1 MATTKGPFEILKNR
15 ELASGDILYREA
27 GVYDTTLGL
36 IDFGDTSLGGGK
48 TEGYA
53 ENDQIRNVC
62 YVDDYAYPNMA
73 MLYDGG
79 GIRVDE
85 HNGSKITLP
94 ESFIIPASCKKQLV
108 RLWFKLP
115 TSDIGDTTVLYNNQ
129 LLMIGGAYSLSK
141 ALTYI
146 SANNT
151 SAGTLNNIQVG
162 AFGVGVDP
170 GASINSL
177 VRAGQVV
184 QLAWLA
190 TKIDSTYVTFRTYAN
205 GAYVADSA
213 PAAFGTRPA
222 SITVCQL
229 NNKSASE
236 KSVRNTTYRVAI
248 DDLTDSDLDP
258 ADIVAADYADN
269 VGRFS

>member
-1 MATTKGPFEILKNR
+1 MATTKGPFEIFKNR

-48 TEGYA
+48 TEGYV

-62 YVDDYAYPNMA
+62 YKDDYAYPNLA

-94 ESFIIPASCKKQLV
+94 ESFIIPATCTKQLV
-108 RLWFKLP
+108 RMWFKLP

-129 LLMIGGAYSLSK
+129 LLVIGGTYASNQSLSY
-141 ALTYI
+141 LG
-146 SANNT
+146 ANNT
-151 SAGTLNNIQVG
+151 AAGLLNNIVVG
-162 AFGVGVDP
+162 GFGVGADS
-170 GASINSL
+170 GESIANI
-177 VRAGQVV
+177 VRTGQVV

-190 TKIDSTYVTFRTYAN
+190 TKIDATHVSFRTYAN
-205 GAYVADSA
+205 GAYVGDLT
-213 PAAFGTRPA
+213 PVTFGTRPA
-222 SITVCQL
+222 SIPVRQL
-229 NNKSASE
+229 NNKGASE

-248 DDLTDSDLDP
+248 DDLTNSYLDP

-269 VGRFS
+269 VARFS

>member
-1 MATTKGPFEILKNR
+1 MATKGPYEIRKNL
-15 ELASGDILYREA
+15 ELASGDILYRE
-27 GVYDTTLGL
+27 GGIYDTTLGL
-36 IDFGDTSLGGGK
+36 IDFGDTWSGGGK
-48 TEGYA
+48 TAGYK
-53 ENDQIRNVC
+53 ENDQIKNLC

-94 ESFIIPASCKKQLV
+94 ESFIIPTSCTKQLV
-108 RLWFKLP
+108 RMWFKLP

-129 LLMIGGAYSLSK
+129 LLVIGGTYASNQS
-141 ALTYI
+141 LTYLG
-146 SANNT
+146 ANNT
-151 SAGTLNNIQVG
+151 ASGTLNNIVMG
-162 AFGVGVDP
+162 AFGVGVD
-170 GASINSL
+170 
-177 VRAGQVV
+177 AGSTVSSAARSGNVV

-190 TKIDSTYVTFRTYAN
+190 TKIDATYMQLRTYVN
-205 GAYVADSA
+205 GAYVSDLA

-222 SITVCQL
+222 SIPVHQL
-229 NNKSASE
+229 NNKGASE

-248 DDLTDSDLDP
+248 DDLTNSDLDP

-269 VGRFS
+269 VSRFS